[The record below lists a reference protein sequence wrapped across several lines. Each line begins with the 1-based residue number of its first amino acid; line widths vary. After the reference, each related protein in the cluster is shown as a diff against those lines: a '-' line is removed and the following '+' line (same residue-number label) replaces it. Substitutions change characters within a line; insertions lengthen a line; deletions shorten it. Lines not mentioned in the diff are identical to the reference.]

1 MTIAI
6 ALKVGDCVVLGAD
19 SASSLMD
26 GRGELLNV
34 YFNAEKI
41 VDLRK
46 DLRIG
51 MVTYGLGG
59 IAGRSITTHA
69 KDLRRKLGQ
78 AGDPLAIDKD
88 SYTVEEVSERVQRY
102 FIDQLY
108 RAEWPRV
115 TKDSAG
121 DDVRNY
127 ASMGFLVA
135 GYSANASE
143 GEVWRVEV
151 DSAGL
156 VARQPVFKVGES
168 GVDIKGQPEAVYR
181 LAFGW
186 SPRILEGLVASG
198 IPAADA
204 EQFLLAQGAAQL
216 VQPSMPLQDAVDLV
230 NYLCEVTAGFVRFIP
245 GGPTVHPPIDI
256 ATINFHEGFRW
267 VQRKHYFSPALNSP
281 IVCG

>member
-26 GRGELLNV
+26 GKGELLNV

-51 MVTYGLGG
+51 LVTYGLGG

-69 KDLRRKLGQ
+69 KDLRRKLAT
-78 AGDPLAIDKD
+78 AGDPLSIDKD
-88 SYTVEEVSERVQRY
+88 AYTVEEVAERVQRY
-102 FIDQLY
+102 FVDDLY
-108 RAEWPRV
+108 KTEWPQV
-115 TKDSAG
+115 SKDSDG
-121 DDVRNY
+121 NDVHTY

-151 DSAGL
+151 DPVGH
-156 VARQPVFKVGES
+156 VERMPVFKIGES
-168 GVDIKGQPEAVYR
+168 GVDIKGQPEAVHR

-198 IPAADA
+198 IPVADA
-204 EQFLLAQGAAQL
+204 RQFLMAQGAAQL

-230 NYLCEVTAGFVRFIP
+230 NYLCEITAGFVRFIP

-267 VQRKHYFSPALNSP
+267 VQRKHYYSPALNLP
-281 IVCG
+281 ITCV